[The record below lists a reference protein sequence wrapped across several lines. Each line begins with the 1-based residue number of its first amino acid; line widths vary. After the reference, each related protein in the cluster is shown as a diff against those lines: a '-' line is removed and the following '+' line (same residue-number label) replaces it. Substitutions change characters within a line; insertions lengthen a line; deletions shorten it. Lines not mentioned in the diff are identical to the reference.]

1 MRSVYHR
8 LGHTL
13 EFFVLQLVYKE
24 RQHYGYWES
33 PQYAVEAQ
41 QYGVCDHTG
50 AVIVAEKAF
59 EPFEPHPLATE
70 EAVHGVE
77 VPEGYLY
84 AVNGRI
90 LEDGGNDYR
99 DEQQQIVFPVL
110 CYPPA
115 QAVPRLDGGSGL

>member
-13 EFFVLQLVYKE
+13 EFLVLQLVYKE

-77 VPEGYLY
+77 VS
-84 AVNGRI
+84 
-90 LEDGGNDYR
+90 
-99 DEQQQIVFPVL
+99 
-110 CYPPA
+110 PA
-115 QAVPRLDGGSGL
+115 SPTSAGMATFTPASAIISSRTTSTW

>member
-13 EFFVLQLVYKE
+13 EFLVLQLVYKE

-110 CYPPA
+110 CYPSVC
-115 QAVPRLDGGSGL
+115 Q